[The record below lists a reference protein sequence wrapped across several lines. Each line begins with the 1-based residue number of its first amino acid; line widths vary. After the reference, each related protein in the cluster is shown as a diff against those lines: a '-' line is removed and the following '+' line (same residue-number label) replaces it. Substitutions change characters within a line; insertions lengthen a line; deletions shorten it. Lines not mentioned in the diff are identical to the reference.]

1 MPKAPASKKSGGKYL
16 GSNGL
21 PLRKPTKPD
30 NSSNNES
37 YAPSVH
43 SNIAE
48 SVVSED
54 IEEEEGIEEE
64 DFIFP
69 FSDEVASNF
78 EDILHLQK
86 GEARNI
92 VKYLKSNYVD
102 GIPAVRIENVN
113 VPPNV
118 TLPAPSTNTHV
129 YPLTDIINRYSL
141 APVEF
146 KENSSLASPGPN
158 TWSFNGTTVQEI
170 GRGSFGNIFQ
180 DISGFV
186 YKQTVLTL
194 GHGDDLDLVCEEFY
208 REFLLE
214 AFIQVVLQN
223 DTPSAVGKIIGVYI
237 DNQIHRTSES
247 EIHPRLPITAG
258 TEKKYSF
265 FYKMSRIP
273 YTFDSY
279 KKLKGILNILDIA
292 KIFVKLGE
300 NLKGFEQRYGF
311 KHRDLHPGN
320 VLFDESGNPIFID
333 FGKSCMKMG
342 NDIYSVKNN
351 GCYSYDLIILMSA
364 LYQNYKDI
372 FDKKAHAAI
381 GDSMINGNI
390 NIYNEALAVGRTN
403 GRGRVQAFYA
413 LYPDVIGD
421 LKSSIPTRL
430 IDIDKFI
437 AYWKNKSCETP
448 GRCTIMGGRR
458 ERSRKSKDRKSKD
471 RKSRNR
477 KSRKLHKSSRVPSDY
492 LPLQIHNRL

>member
-1 MPKAPASKKSGGKYL
+1 MPKAPVSKKSGGKNL

-21 PLRKPTKPD
+21 PLKKPTKPENFS
-30 NSSNNES
+30 NSDSNS
-37 YAPSVH
+37 
-43 SNIAE
+43 E
-48 SVVSED
+48 SVVSE
-54 IEEEEGIEEE
+54 GIDEE
-64 DFIFP
+64 DYIFP

-78 EDILHLQK
+78 EDILHLQQ

-102 GIPAVRIENVN
+102 GMPALLIENVN

-118 TLPAPSTNTHV
+118 TLPPPSTNLRV

-146 KENSSLASPGPN
+146 KETSSLASPGPN
-158 TWSFNGTTVQEI
+158 TFSFNGTTVQEI

-180 DISGFV
+180 DAKGFV

-237 DNQIHRTSES
+237 DNQIHRTSERYTNSPEGTDES
-247 EIHPRLPITAG
+247 EIHPRLPMTGG
-258 TEKKYSF
+258 TEQKYSF
-265 FYKMSRIP
+265 FYVMSRIP
-273 YTFDSY
+273 YTFDTY
-279 KKLKGILNILDIA
+279 KNLKGILNILDIA

-364 LYQNYKDI
+364 LYQNYEDI

-390 NIYNEALAVGRTN
+390 NIYEEALAVGRTN

-413 LYPDVIGD
+413 LYPNVIGHD
-421 LKSSIPTRL
+421 IQRSIPKRL
-430 IDIDKFI
+430 IDIDEFI
-437 AYWKNKSCETP
+437 TYWKKKSCETP

-458 ERSRKSKDRKSKD
+458 ERSRKSKDRKSK
-471 RKSRNR
+471 NR
-477 KSRKLHKSSRVPSDY
+477 KSRKLHKSSRVPSDH
-492 LPLQIHNRL
+492 LAPQIHNRL